1 MLTKEIAL
9 KSHGK
14 LAYCWCGHEKI
25 IGRISVQDDE
35 VYFCNN
41 YLGTSYKSDFGYLMM
56 QDLLDYE
63 FPNIELANRTADGYD
78 TLTTGDVLVCVPN
91 SRAIITAV
99 VNDAVFYRYSN
110 EIGIMYASV
119 DEFKDSRWE
128 LETCDKDAVE
138 IVELTI
144 EEIAEKLG
152 LDPKAVRIK
161 D

>member
-1 MLTKEIAL
+1 MLTKEIGL

-14 LAYCWCGHEKI
+14 IAYCWCGHEKI

-56 QDLLDYE
+56 QELFGK

-78 TLTTGDVLVCVPN
+78 TLITGDVLVCRPN

-99 VNDAVFYRYSN
+99 VNDAIFYRYSDK
-110 EIGIMYASV
+110 IGIMYASV
-119 DEFKDSRWE
+119 DELKDSSWE

-138 IVELTI
+138 IVEFTI

-152 LDPKAVRIK
+152 LDPKVVRIK